1 MYIYLHIYEHIYMYM
16 YMCISRSRIA
26 GIYVYVHVYPSYIQ
40 SCISVCRP
48 QISFMRES
56 RVHRLSFMH
65 CKLFRARSNV
75 CKHAL
80 TYRYALSSPGAF
92 ECQCS
97 AQRCLVKARV
107 VTWMLANCCA
117 KWRVSIHLRVR
128 IRIPIHVH
136 MVSIYTYMYMYT
148 YTYECTYGECLCIY
162 A

>member
-1 MYIYLHIYEHIYMYM
+1 VYFSIANCRYLCICVRIFILYTSMYQCMYI
-16 YMCISRSRIA
+16 
-26 GIYVYVHVYPSYIQ
+26 
-40 SCISVCRP
+40 CRP